1 MLQASKGSLQK
12 GYAEPPRRYEGW
24 FVIEGEFV
32 DFLSGTGPAR
42 IRTENQGIMSPL
54 L

>member
-1 MLQASKGSLQK
+1 MT
-12 GYAEPPRRYEGW
+12 
-24 FVIEGEFV
+24 GEYKPLS
-32 DFLSGTGPAR
+32 FLIGNAR

>member
-1 MLQASKGSLQK
+1 MGTKLRAGPLMAKRFSGRTVGFGTPSASLKC
-12 GYAEPPRRYEGW
+12 RFR
-24 FVIEGEFV
+24 
-32 DFLSGTGPAR
+32 SGGPTR